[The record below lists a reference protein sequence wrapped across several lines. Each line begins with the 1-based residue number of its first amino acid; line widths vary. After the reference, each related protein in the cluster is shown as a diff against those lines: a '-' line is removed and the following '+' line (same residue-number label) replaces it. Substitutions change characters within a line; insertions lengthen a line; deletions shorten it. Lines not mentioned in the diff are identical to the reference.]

1 MLITFYWLVSVDEKR
16 ERTLNNI
23 MSAKNKI
30 RYEISELNDRLKQSK
45 ESIAKLKM
53 EIAKMEEDD
62 RIDTDVVTWCMQKI
76 MYFWMDVCVLLND
89 YIVNVLAFRVY
100 VFNVLKV
107 ICVVNEIVF
116 KKLNT
121 VKLHQQD
128 LIVTPF
134 WIQPQKMFTDV
145 FCYINV
151 FSIMTT
157 SSTQHTSDSW
167 CSNMT
172 FFWQKKFWSTLW
184 KWIASG

>member
-76 MYFWMDVCVLLND
+76 MYFWMDVCALLND
-89 YIVNVLAFRVY
+89 YIVNVLAFCVY

-107 ICVVNEIVF
+107 ICVVN
-116 KKLNT
+116 
-121 VKLHQQD
+121 
-128 LIVTPF
+128 
-134 WIQPQKMFTDV
+134 
-145 FCYINV
+145 
-151 FSIMTT
+151 
-157 SSTQHTSDSW
+157 DS
-167 CSNMT
+167 
-172 FFWQKKFWSTLW
+172 F
-184 KWIASG
+184 